1 MLDYQQSVCN
11 ILNHYTIYQ
20 ILPSICNNYSI
31 RLPTFYL
38 PLIKHAFA
46 QQRLDYQLI
55 RMLNA
60 YGSVTFTLK
69 AQSLFF
75 YGFKTFVKVQ
85 LINGYADGC
94 HDTSCITLSYN
105 CTSS

>member
-1 MLDYQQSVCN
+1 MLP
-11 ILNHYTIYQ
+11 ILSN
-20 ILPSICNNYSI
+20 ICNNYSI
-31 RLPTFYL
+31 RLPTFHL
-38 PLIKHAFA
+38 LLIKHAFA
-46 QQRLDYQLI
+46 EQRLDYQLI

-60 YGSVTFTLK
+60 YGPMTFTLK

-94 HDTSCITLSYN
+94 HDTNVYTSCITCHIIAHRQN
-105 CTSS
+105 IGVR